1 MDEAADRRRE
11 ELAARLSGGVLAPIA
26 EARTAVAAARADTT
40 SGASGA
46 ALDVVADELAGTA
59 REVREI
65 VDGSL
70 RDLGGVRLHD
80 ALRTLA
86 SRHPT
91 VEVSIDHEAAGD
103 ADADA
108 ETTLRFVAYELVTN
122 ALKHASAERVLVRL
136 SRVDDHL
143 VLVVSDDGCGG
154 ADADGSGIVGL
165 GHRLEEHGGRLSI
178 ASPKGT
184 GTTATAS
191 LRLIPPSSTAPR

>member
-11 ELAARLSGGVLAPIA
+11 ELATRLSGGVLAPIDK
-26 EARTAVAAARADTT
+26 ARTAVAAARLQAVAAD
-40 SGASGA
+40 SEV
-46 ALDVVADELAGTA
+46 ALEVVADELAGTD

-91 VEVSIDHEAAGD
+91 VEVSIDRDAVGD
-103 ADADA
+103 IDA
-108 ETTLRFVAYELVTN
+108 ETTLRFVASELVTN
-122 ALKHASAERVLVRL
+122 ALKHASADRVLVRL

-154 ADADGSGIVGL
+154 ADAEGSGIVGL
-165 GHRLEEHGGRLSI
+165 GRRLEEHGGRLSI

>member
-1 MDEAADRRRE
+1 MDEAADRRRR
-11 ELAARLSGGVLAPIA
+11 ELAARLSAGVIAPID
-26 EARTAVAAARADTT
+26 EARTAVAAARAHTT
-40 SGASGA
+40 SGASVA
-46 ALDVVADELAGTA
+46 ALDVVADELAGTD

-70 RDLGGVRLHD
+70 RDLGGIRLHD

-91 VEVSIDHEAAGD
+91 VEVSIDREAAGD
-103 ADADA
+103 VDA

-154 ADADGSGIVGL
+154 ADAEGSGIVGL
-165 GHRLEEHGGRLSI
+165 AHRLEEHGGRLSI

-191 LRLIPPSSTAPR
+191 LRLTPPSSTAPR